1 VEALVNDR
9 FEPVVVRDTTRALG
23 ESGLLSMA
31 FPVQP
36 SPRELFGRSLSWLRL
51 RPSRPDPDGN
61 WKPVIRGAYLNATWA
76 SATETLT
83 REPLGSSDGRPHLA
97 VQVARPPLLQDT
109 LELRVRE
116 PLDDEERQQLL
127 DADANAV
134 KSNEP
139 DLAGNWVLWKQVAD
153 PDDAGPHERVYAL
166 DEETGEIRF
175 GDGLHGMIPAIGR
188 DSVVAFSYQR
198 TEPAADGGESVPAN
212 SVAAR
217 TALQLVTPVES
228 VEAAFAADR
237 AAGGAPPEPNARVQR
252 FASARLRHRERA
264 VSRSDFEDLALQ
276 SSPDISQAR
285 AFGTSN
291 GLRLVVVMRGPQ
303 PTPDAPQRRELERLL
318 QRAAT
323 PLLRV
328 PGALT
333 IAGPKVRRLRLN
345 LTLRV
350 ESLDDAGRLGADAK
364 RLLARFFDSATGG
377 VSGSGWPLGLE
388 PSDDDIAFALESA
401 RDLAGIEDIARVEI
415 GAQGNVL
422 PWRQGLRRDELVMLA
437 VDPLRIQ
444 FKPLELQA

>member
-1 VEALVNDR
+1 
-9 FEPVVVRDTTRALG
+9 
-23 ESGLLSMA
+23 
-31 FPVQP
+31 
-36 SPRELFGRSLSWLRL
+36 
-51 RPSRPDPDGN
+51 
-61 WKPVIRGAYLNATWA
+61 
-76 SATETLT
+76 
-83 REPLGSSDGRPHLA
+83 
-97 VQVARPPLLQDT
+97 
-109 LELRVRE
+109 
-116 PLDDEERQQLL
+116 
-127 DADANAV
+127 
-134 KSNEP
+134 
-139 DLAGNWVLWKQVAD
+139 
-153 PDDAGPHERVYAL
+153 
-166 DEETGEIRF
+166 
-175 GDGLHGMIPAIGR
+175 
-188 DSVVAFSYQR
+188 
-198 TEPAADGGESVPAN
+198 
-212 SVAAR
+212 
-217 TALQLVTPVES
+217 
-228 VEAAFAADR
+228 
-237 AAGGAPPEPNARVQR
+237 
-252 FASARLRHRERA
+252 